1 MTHYW
6 VRRAALV
13 GLIALIVMNGVDA
26 GAAAKKRV
34 AKAKVKSQVGEIS
47 LIGINLYDPVQNV
60 IKKFGNPDSVR
71 GVYLQSSAPSVTSQQ
86 PGVPSTPGMPSN
98 SNFGA
103 PSGTPPGTLPGVG
116 PSGSGPYGSSGGAFG
131 GPGASPFQ
139 TPVANAPTTPGSG
152 PTSQTMLIYVK
163 KGSTY
168 SFIIN
173 DKGRVVQI
181 GSIAERDAAT
191 KTRKGITLGS
201 TYGEVLKVYGYPEM
215 HEFQGSTIMLLKYLK
230 KQHVAFQLFNQKV
243 VGITIAAGVQ

>member
-34 AKAKVKSQVGEIS
+34 TKAKAKSQVGEIS

-86 PGVPSTPGMPSN
+86 PGGPNTFGVPSNTA
-98 SNFGA
+98 FGA
-103 PSGTPPGTLPGVG
+103 PSGTPYPPLPGVG
-116 PSGSGPYGSSGGAFG
+116 PSGGAFV
-131 GPGASPFQ
+131 GPGASPSQ
-139 TPVANAPTTPGSG
+139 TPVANAPSTPGSG